1 MAELWK
7 LTILSADGEDV
18 TTEAELID
26 EEMVGLYCKQVENL
40 APGSQVWLAPPGE
53 CSRRIR

>member
-1 MAELWK
+1 MTELWK

-18 TTEAELID
+18 TTEAELAD
-26 EEMVGLYCKQVENL
+26 EEMVERYCEQIDSL
-40 APGSQVWLAPPGE
+40 APGSQVWLEPPHE